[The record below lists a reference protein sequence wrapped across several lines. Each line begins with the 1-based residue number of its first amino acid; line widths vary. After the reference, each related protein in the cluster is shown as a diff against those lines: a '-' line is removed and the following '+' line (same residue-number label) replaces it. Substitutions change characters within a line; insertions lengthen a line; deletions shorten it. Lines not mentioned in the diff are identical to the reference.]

1 MAGTIRKGNIFHRWI
16 EWERFAKT
24 SSIKHNTHRFIP
36 KNEVELLIIIFPCFV
51 NYTYTQ
57 VAYSKFIFEPFK
69 NIILH
74 IHSNF
79 VCFSDRRDSYKLH
92 LFWLWMSKEGYKL
105 ERKLDAVIT
114 SSLFVEYK
122 WGAYTWVKSDCISK
136 SLKGQSRK
144 IQTKDMRG
152 GVLWTKASPQSVTN
166 GLWHHQ

>member
-36 KNEVELLIIIFPCFV
+36 KNEVKLLLIIFPCFV
-51 NYTYTQ
+51 NYTY

-105 ERKLDAVIT
+105 ERKLDAVIN
-114 SSLFVEYK
+114 SSLFGEYK

-144 IQTKDMRG
+144 IQTKAMRG
-152 GVLWTKASPQSVTN
+152 GVLWTKASLQSVTN